1 MRSCP
6 VCREVTVTV
15 WQTVAYSRFRPIKC
29 RNCGSS
35 FGISWAFNLLGNL
48 LGTLA
53 SFGGGLLAIAIAP
66 PSAIFGMI
74 TLAFVVGG
82 TAVGGLVVYCF
93 WTVVPLVVN
102 E

>member
-1 MRSCP
+1 
-6 VCREVTVTV
+6 
-15 WQTVAYSRFRPIKC
+15 
-29 RNCGSS
+29 
-35 FGISWAFNLLGNL
+35 
-48 LGTLA
+48 
-53 SFGGGLLAIAIAP
+53 LAIAIAP